1 MEEYNIN
8 NIQKINSI
16 NFINLGNNKI
26 PIRSKSPLYN
36 NLEQIDYQ
44 LKSPSYTGLT
54 NKERNL
60 MKLMNYNSNKSY
72 KKNKD
77 PFSNNNTEVKYIKIN
92 QNKIPHSLPFY
103 HSKAKTKT
111 KNESFEIK
119 NKMHNKL
126 FKKDQNDDNDQSYQQ
141 SVFNSLNNKSFNNHP
156 FIKNNNKGIYNT
168 NLSYQKNDSDDN
180 NDLILK
186 SKYILYEKQI
196 NDLKNQNQ
204 NLLNKLKA
212 YIKDIKIKK
221 NEINNLNLKN
231 KNLQNELNKISMN
244 KMNQSENS
252 NTNTINNKNSYQDQ
266 QIASKIN
273 IPKNLMK
280 SNEFISSKKFI
291 TDNNNLNDNKLL
303 KAQSENTKMFTSS
316 DAYAK
321 TILERKNNEIKMLY
335 QKNKQLSKDLEL
347 VTNKNGN
354 LSKLLTR
361 KNLDLIEYQK
371 SEIEKEKKIEEL
383 TKLLEKST
391 SENMKNDNNM
401 TQKKI
406 EENKLIK
413 EINYLKNVIKSK
425 ISMIN
430 KLNGENKGKS
440 KQIEELFKKLN
451 EMGKNIKEKNLED
464 KENISDIQIYKNIIL
479 QKEND
484 LKDITNK
491 FNNLEKE
498 KNDIINNMNNR
509 EKEYNINKN
518 IIIELNDQ
526 LKKYKNIIEQKN
538 NEINEYK
545 SSKQELLNQ
554 MKNKVNITKENDILI
569 KKLEQLSNE
578 NKNLTD
584 QINDITNRYQTQKKL
599 LSERS
604 IEIDNMKKEKK
615 ISNDINPNIC
625 TIITNKRYKKLEW
638 YLLHKNPNKH
648 QNDAK
653 EVDGNYDNYI
663 WVSNLVLKNE
673 DLKNYNKFENE
684 NDKNKELNEYVFNLQ
699 QKLEKKEESINKLDY
714 QNKKLANQLH
724 NKTANMKGNVL
735 LKKDSKD
742 ENYAN
747 SFNMAENEMKYKN
760 ILEKLNY
767 SNKREKQLNN
777 QITLLKEKL
786 IERDNLEKN
795 FPHDMK
801 HIDPHLHD
809 SGFLD
814 DDSEENKN
822 TEIKNILNEE
832 NKVEDINDKNI
843 NNNLGEL
850 NNNKN
855 EEEIKDKN
863 DNDNDVLNKNIEKMD
878 LNDNFVDDEG
888 QNKSKVSSKNDPF
901 KESEKI
907 VDEFLMKGAGDEDD
921 YDEIKII
928 TKQMNFLKEEIKENR
943 EKYKKLGNEISDLLT
958 KIKCNDKNR
967 KNIVQI
973 CQLLSFTPDNIEQ
986 IISNKKYKK

>member
-1 MEEYNIN
+1 
-8 NIQKINSI
+8 
-16 NFINLGNNKI
+16 
-26 PIRSKSPLYN
+26 
-36 NLEQIDYQ
+36 
-44 LKSPSYTGLT
+44 
-54 NKERNL
+54 
-60 MKLMNYNSNKSY
+60 
-72 KKNKD
+72 
-77 PFSNNNTEVKYIKIN
+77 
-92 QNKIPHSLPFY
+92 
-103 HSKAKTKT
+103 
-111 KNESFEIK
+111 
-119 NKMHNKL
+119 
-126 FKKDQNDDNDQSYQQ
+126 
-141 SVFNSLNNKSFNNHP
+141 
-156 FIKNNNKGIYNT
+156 
-168 NLSYQKNDSDDN
+168 
-180 NDLILK
+180 
-186 SKYILYEKQI
+186 
-196 NDLKNQNQ
+196 
-204 NLLNKLKA
+204 
-212 YIKDIKIKK
+212 
-221 NEINNLNLKN
+221 
-231 KNLQNELNKISMN
+231 
-244 KMNQSENS
+244 
-252 NTNTINNKNSYQDQ
+252 
-266 QIASKIN
+266 
-273 IPKNLMK
+273 
-280 SNEFISSKKFI
+280 
-291 TDNNNLNDNKLL
+291 
-303 KAQSENTKMFTSS
+303 
-316 DAYAK
+316 
-321 TILERKNNEIKMLY
+321 
-335 QKNKQLSKDLEL
+335 
-347 VTNKNGN
+347 
-354 LSKLLTR
+354 
-361 KNLDLIEYQK
+361 
-371 SEIEKEKKIEEL
+371 
-383 TKLLEKST
+383 
-391 SENMKNDNNM
+391 
-401 TQKKI
+401 
-406 EENKLIK
+406 
-413 EINYLKNVIKSK
+413 
-425 ISMIN
+425 
-430 KLNGENKGKS
+430 
-440 KQIEELFKKLN
+440 
-451 EMGKNIKEKNLED
+451 
-464 KENISDIQIYKNIIL
+464 
-479 QKEND
+479 
-484 LKDITNK
+484 
-491 FNNLEKE
+491 
-498 KNDIINNMNNR
+498 
-509 EKEYNINKN
+509 
-518 IIIELNDQ
+518 
-526 LKKYKNIIEQKN
+526 
-538 NEINEYK
+538 
-545 SSKQELLNQ
+545 
-554 MKNKVNITKENDILI
+554 
-569 KKLEQLSNE
+569 
-578 NKNLTD
+578 
-584 QINDITNRYQTQKKL
+584 
-599 LSERS
+599 
-604 IEIDNMKKEKK
+604 MKKEKK

-638 YLLHKNPNKH
+638 YLLHKNPNKNK
-648 QNDAK
+648 NDAK

-673 DLKNYNKFENE
+673 DLKNYNKFEDE

-760 ILEKLNY
+760 VLEKLNY

-863 DNDNDVLNKNIEKMD
+863 DNDNDALNKNIEKMD